1 MKQLLECL
9 HQILGNCKHVTEL
22 SNCYEYFWGIQ
33 GFLIYLVKNVWKIVN
48 SPSFIFLLNY
58 LFNLISFQIKF
69 STKLAL
75 LQYEDTVAVD
85 KILQPGTNFALFSF
99 SRIWFGQ
106 FTKTYLHRKLADSA
120 IFHKQENPKIFNIFN
135 ILAVWIIWHLHIE
148 PCQDTGRA

>member
-58 LFNLISFQIKF
+58 LFNLISFQMKF

-75 LQYEDTVAVD
+75 LQYEDTVTVKRYYDPALTLLYSLSHEYD
-85 KILQPGTNFALFSF
+85 LGNSQKLICIENSQILQF
-99 SRIWFGQ
+99 
-106 FTKTYLHRKLADSA
+106 FTSKKIQKYLTYLT
-120 IFHKQENPKIFNIFN
+120 F
-135 ILAVWIIWHLHIE
+135 
-148 PCQDTGRA
+148 